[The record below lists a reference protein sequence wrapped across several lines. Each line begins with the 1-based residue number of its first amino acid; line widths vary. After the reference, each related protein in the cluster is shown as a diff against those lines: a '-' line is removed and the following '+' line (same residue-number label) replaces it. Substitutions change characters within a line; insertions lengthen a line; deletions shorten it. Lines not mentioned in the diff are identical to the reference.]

1 MTPALFLDR
10 DGVINVDTG
19 YLHRPSECQFVP
31 GIFELVRAAN
41 RAGYRVFVVTNQA
54 GIARGFYTEQVFRAF
69 TDWML
74 GEFAKHGALIDE
86 VYFCP
91 HHPDAGLGEYRVACE
106 CRKPLPGMLLRA
118 RDEFGVDMA
127 RSIMIGDNLTDVEAA
142 RAAGVGQVFWLVD
155 QKMETPSSADGYV
168 IVRSFDDVQ
177 SVLTGVA

>member
-10 DGVINVDTG
+10 DGVVNVDIG
-19 YLHRPSECQFVP
+19 YLHRPSDCRFVP

-41 RAGYRVFVVTNQA
+41 REGYRVFVVTNQA

-69 TDWML
+69 TEWML
-74 GEFAKHGALIDE
+74 DEFAQQDALIDK

-118 RDEFGVDMA
+118 RDEFDVDMA

-142 RAAGVGQVFWLVD
+142 LAAGVGRVFWLVD
-155 QKMETPSSADGYV
+155 QTKETPSSADGYV
-168 IVRSFDDVQ
+168 IVRSFDDVR
-177 SVLTGVA
+177 SVLTAAG